1 MKANSE
7 HVSTQKQLDKIE
19 AFRQLHVPGAPI
31 VLYNIWDAGSAQAVA
46 KSGARAIATSSWA
59 VAKAHGFEDG
69 EHFPYN
75 LAIQNLREIVDAV
88 ELPVTFD
95 LESGYGEEPDKVGES
110 ISLAINAGAV
120 GCNFEDSVP
129 ADGSIRDLA
138 TQVARIQGARRAA
151 DTASVP
157 FFINARCDLFFQG
170 DSVPHDEELLTKVV
184 DRAHAYAEAGADGL
198 FVPGL
203 ATISLIS
210 QLAKESPIPLNILAN
225 SSISLQV
232 LADNGVARVSYG
244 ATPYIDALN
253 VLEQAARRTNS

>member
-1 MKANSE
+1 MRADTGNL
-7 HVSTQKQLDKIE
+7 STQRQLDKIA
-19 AFRQLHVPGAPI
+19 AFRQLHCPGKPI

-46 KSGARAIATSSWA
+46 RSGTKAIATSSWA

-69 EHFPYN
+69 ERFPYN

-95 LESGYGEEPDKVGES
+95 LESGYGEGPAKVGGS
-110 ISLAINAGAV
+110 ISLAIDAGAV

-129 ADGSIRDLA
+129 TDGTIRDLK
-138 TQVARIQGARRAA
+138 TQVGRIQGARKAA
-151 DTASVP
+151 DATSVP

-170 DSVPHDEELLTKVV
+170 DSVPHDEKLLSEVL

-210 QLAKESPIPLNILAN
+210 QLAKTSPIPLNILAN
-225 SSISLQV
+225 SSISLQM

-244 ATPYIDALN
+244 AAPYIDALN
-253 VLEQAARRTNS
+253 VLEQAAHMANG